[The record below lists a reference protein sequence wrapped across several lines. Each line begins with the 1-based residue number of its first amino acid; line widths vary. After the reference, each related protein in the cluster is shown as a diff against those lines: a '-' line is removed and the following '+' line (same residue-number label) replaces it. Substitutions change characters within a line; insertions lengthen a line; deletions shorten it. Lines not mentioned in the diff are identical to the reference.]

1 MSGTRRRLVAIAPAL
16 LAGGL
21 LPASGRAQSPQGFPS
36 RALRIIVPYA
46 TGSSVDSLA
55 RLVGAKLSESLKH
68 PVLVEPRP
76 GANTMIGSEALVKSA
91 PDGYTLLLVSTTH
104 VLNGLLIPNLPYDTF
119 KDFAPVATIAS
130 SELILV
136 ASPNVQATN
145 VKELV
150 ALGKTRQLSYATSS
164 AGGPTHIAAELFS
177 SLTGIKLTHVP
188 YKGSGPA
195 VTDLLGGHVD
205 IGWTAPLSVIPH
217 INAGK
222 LKGIAISGDS
232 RGPALPQVPTFSEA
246 GLQGFDMR
254 FWYAL
259 LAPAGTPREI
269 VDKLSTE
276 IAKILATP
284 DMKEKLAAQGADP
297 FISNPDQFAAVMRA
311 DSTRY
316 EKVIKGANI
325 KVAE

>member
-1 MSGTRRRLVAIAPAL
+1 MIAPAL
-16 LAGGL
+16 IAGGL
-21 LPASGRAQSPQGFPS
+21 LPGPGGAQAQQGFPS
-36 RALRIIVPYA
+36 KPLRIISPYGS
-46 TGSSVDSLA
+46 GSSVDAIA
-55 RLVGAKLSESLKH
+55 RLVGAKLSESLKQ

-76 GANTMIGSEALVKSA
+76 GANTIIGSEALVKSV

-136 ASPNVQATN
+136 ASPTVNASN

-205 IGWTAPLSVIPH
+205 IGWTSPLTVIPH

-222 LKGIAISGDS
+222 LKAIAISGDS
-232 RGPALPQVPTFSEA
+232 RGPALPRVPTFAEE
-246 GLQGFDMR
+246 GLPDFDMR
-254 FWYAL
+254 FWYAM
-259 LAPAGTPREI
+259 LAPGGTPRDI
-269 VDKLSTE
+269 VAKLSAE

-284 DMKEKLAAQGADP
+284 DMKEKLVALGADP
-297 FISNPDQFAAVMRA
+297 FISNPDEFAAVMRA
-311 DSTRY
+311 DSARY
-316 EKVIKGANI
+316 EKVVKGANI

>member
-1 MSGTRRRLVAIAPAL
+1 MSRARRRLVTVLTTL

-21 LPASGRAQSPQGFPS
+21 VTGVGTAQAQTYPS
-36 RALRIIVPYA
+36 KPVRIITPYA
-46 TGSSVDSLA
+46 SGSSVDAMA
-55 RLVGAKLSESLKH
+55 RLVGAKLTESLKS

-76 GANTMIGSEALVKSA
+76 GANTIIGSEAMVKSPA
-91 PDGYTLLLVSTTH
+91 DGYTLLLVSTTH

-136 ASPNVQATN
+136 ASPAVTATN

-150 ALGKTRQLSYATSS
+150 DLGKTRQLSYATSS

-177 SLTGIKLTHVP
+177 QLTGIQLTHVP

-205 IGWTAPLSVIPH
+205 IGWTSPLSVIPH

-222 LKGIAISGDS
+222 LKAIAISGN
-232 RGPALPQVPTFSEA
+232 RREPALPQVPTFDEA
-246 GLQGFDMR
+246 GVKNFDMK

-259 LAPAGTPREI
+259 LAPAGTPRPI
-269 VDKLSTE
+269 LDKLSGE
-276 IAKILATP
+276 IAKILRTE
-284 DMKEKLAAQGADP
+284 DMKQKIAAQGGEP
-297 FISNPDQFAAVMRA
+297 FISNPDEFAALMRS
-311 DSTRY
+311 DSERY
-316 EKVIKGANI
+316 AKVIQAANI
-325 KVAE
+325 KVAQ